1 MRRGR
6 VPGTAPRGPVPGTP
20 PRGPVLGNLPRGPVL
35 STPPCNAIHTSTSL
49 PQMFVFRM
57 KTLSKSLN

>member
-1 MRRGR
+1 MPGTAPRGP

-20 PRGPVLGNLPRGPVL
+20 PRGPVLG
-35 STPPCNAIHTSTSL
+35 TPPRDAIHTSTSL